1 MKKPNQ
7 QKKKSDT
14 NSSKELKLPLIQNK
28 AKNGNTKK
36 SQEQPSKN
44 KEELKIPNIPLTKSF
59 PKGRKSFELNKKGQN
74 SNEASG
80 KPEAK
85 TNKTNYKAIKT
96 EGAEDSKQKI
106 SNEKLMQLKEQRKQ
120 RLKQQKLEE
129 EKQYKLYEKLIE
141 EYKIN
146 PKDKP
151 KTDENKSIE
160 ENPQVIISSK
170 KAQKILEEGGMLD
183 AYKHVLAQLCK
194 NGLPTGDI
202 FEYASYVVKNYEK
215 KWKEKKSQMMKD
227 KIDKYYEEKEKEI
240 KETLGNSG
248 EIIVN
253 KSLENRDELKFIQSL
268 DKSRSGRNV
277 IPITNQK
284 FFIQNKFLN
293 SSKNKNAKNINKKD
307 LKDSKENNIES
318 IKPKENSAEKNNKI
332 KSNNNSNSFNRGNSN
347 SKNNKSKEK
356 KDGENN
362 KIKNNKKGK

>member
-7 QKKKSDT
+7 QKKQSDT
-14 NSSKELKLPLIQNK
+14 NSSKGLKLPPIKSNV
-28 AKNGNTKK
+28 KNGNTKK

-59 PKGRKSFELNKKGQN
+59 PKGRKSFEINKKGQN
-74 SNEASG
+74 SNDAND

-85 TNKTNYKAIKT
+85 TNKSSYKALKT

-120 RLKQQKLEE
+120 RLKQQRIEE

-141 EYKIN
+141 EYKTN

-151 KTDENKSIE
+151 KTDENKNIE

-240 KETLGNSG
+240 KETMGNSG
-248 EIIVN
+248 EILVN
-253 KSLENRDELKFIQSL
+253 KSLENREELKFIQSL

-277 IPITNQK
+277 IPIKDQK
-284 FFIQNKFLN
+284 FFYQNKFSNL
-293 SSKNKNAKNINKKD
+293 SKNKNTKNSEKKD
-307 LKDSKENNIES
+307 LKDTKKNNIES
-318 IKPKENSAEKNNKI
+318 KENSAEKNNKI
-332 KSNNNSNSFNRGNSN
+332 KNNNNSNSSNRGNSN

-356 KDGENN
+356 KDGESN

>member
-7 QKKKSDT
+7 QKKQSDT
-14 NSSKELKLPLIQNK
+14 NSSKGLKLPLIQSNV
-28 AKNGNTKK
+28 KNGNTKK

-44 KEELKIPNIPLTKSF
+44 KEDLKIPNIPLTKSF
-59 PKGRKSFELNKKGQN
+59 PKGRKSFELNKKSQN

-80 KPEAK
+80 KSETK
-85 TNKTNYKAIKT
+85 TNKTSYKALKT

-120 RLKQQKLEE
+120 RLKQQRIEE

-141 EYKIN
+141 EYKTN

-151 KTDENKSIE
+151 KTDESKNIE

-170 KAQKILEEGGMLD
+170 KAQRILEEGGMLD

-194 NGLPTGDI
+194 NGLPAGDI

-227 KIDKYYEEKEKEI
+227 KIDKYYKEKEI
-240 KETLGNSG
+240 EIDEAKKNSG
-248 EIIVN
+248 EIIIN
-253 KSLENRDELKFIQSL
+253 KSLENRDTLKFIQSL

-277 IPITNQK
+277 VPK
-284 FFIQNKFLN
+284 PDP
-293 SSKNKNAKNINKKD
+293 SKNKNKQNTNKKD
-307 LKDSKENNIES
+307 LKDTKENKIDS
-318 IKPKENSAEKNNKI
+318 KKSKENSAEKNNTI
-332 KSNNNSNSFNRGNSN
+332 KNNNNSNSSNRGNSN

-362 KIKNNKKGK
+362 KNKNNKKGK